1 MEYSSSFKFLS
12 LQEIE
17 RKNTENLKENE
28 KTFLKINLL
37 DQDMNPCSFMIFGD
51 KKDKVINLG
60 LTNLI
65 DVIITYKIN
74 YSNNKWNVS
83 FVDMDIR

>member
-65 DVIITYKIN
+65 DVIITYKII

>member
-1 MEYSSSFKFLS
+1 MEYSSNFKFLS
-12 LQEIE
+12 LQEIG

-65 DVIITYKIN
+65 DVIVTYKII

-83 FVDMDIR
+83 FVDMGIR

>member
-12 LQEIE
+12 LQ
-17 RKNTENLKENE
+17 ENE

-51 KKDKVINLG
+51 KKDKIMNLG

-65 DVIITYKIN
+65 DVIVTYNII